1 MTRSARV
8 TWVLALFSSSLG
20 GLAVAADGALPPARR
35 WVPKE
40 AVVAVEVERPKALID
55 FLAGPKATTLVT
67 SNPAYKA
74 ALAGPQ
80 LQGMIQLVRYLE
92 MQTGTDWRSGLAKLL
107 EGGATMA
114 LLPGGGLVLIV
125 DSGDAA
131 MLEKVHNVFLD
142 GARGEAA
149 KQGKPDP
156 VESHNVQGVTTWS
169 LAGTSVHAVLDRRL
183 VWASTPAAFEAVL
196 EHRTHADR
204 AGLDSSAG
212 YQAARKAVGS
222 QAVATGY
229 ADVAVL
235 KSIPQIDALVQPS
248 DNPLTVLLMAG
259 MKQAVKQS
267 KWLGLGLRI
276 NGESLALDAFMD
288 GKTGTTAAEAGFAAP
303 PAGKGA
309 LPLLEVPRRLA
320 GMSLYRDLNGFYS
333 AKDQLF
339 PERTSG
345 IIFFE
350 NMMGIFFSG
359 RDINSEVFAETRPE
373 VQFVMAEQKFDPAV
387 GTPDVKLPAFA
398 LVIPSKHPEEFG
410 RVVEEAWQKAVGL
423 ISVTRGQQAEPGLIM
438 DRVTHADVKFTVAT
452 NAAGKNDD
460 KAHLPSRFNFSA
472 SMARVGDTFILSST
486 EGLARDLID
495 ALKKTPSA
503 TAKPLVGTDSVVV
516 AEGTQIGS
524 ILAANRETLV
534 ARNMV
539 EKGNTRAKAEGEVD
553 SYTTI
558 VKLARRAQFTAGV
571 RDGLSR
577 YTLSVDL
584 NLP

>member
-1 MTRSARV
+1 MIRSARV
-8 TWVLALFSSSLG
+8 TWVLALFVTSLG
-20 GLAVAADGALPPARR
+20 GLAVAADGTAPPARR

-40 AVVAVEVERPKALID
+40 AVMVVEVERPKALID
-55 FLAGPKATTLVT
+55 LLAGPKATTLVA

-74 ALAGPQ
+74 AMAGPQ
-80 LQGMIQLVRYLE
+80 LQGLVQVVRYLE
-92 MQTGTDWRSGLAKLL
+92 MQTGTDWRNGLAKLL

-114 LLPGGGLVLIV
+114 VLPGGGTVLIV

-131 MLEKVHNVFLD
+131 MLEKVHNVFVE
-142 GARGEAA
+142 GARGEAV

-156 VESHNVQGVTTWS
+156 VERREVQGVTTWN
-169 LAGTSVHAVLDRRL
+169 LGGTSIHAVLDKRL
-183 VWASTPAAFEAVL
+183 VWANSPGALEAVL

-204 AGLDSSAG
+204 AGLDSSAT

-235 KSIPQIDALVQPS
+235 KTIPQIDALIKPS
-248 DNPLTVLLMAG
+248 DNPMSVLLMAG
-259 MKQAVKQS
+259 MKQALKQS

-276 NGESLALDAFMD
+276 DGESLALDAFMD
-288 GKTGTTAAEAGFAAP
+288 GKTGTTAAEAGFATP

-309 LPLLEVPRRLA
+309 LPLLEVPRQLA
-320 GMSLYRDLNGFYS
+320 GMSFYRDLNAFYS

-359 RDINSEVFAETRPE
+359 RDLNGEVFAETRPE
-373 VQFVMAEQKFDPAV
+373 VRFVMAEQKYDPAV
-387 GTPDVKLPAFA
+387 GTPDMKLPAFA
-398 LVIPSKHPEEFG
+398 LVIPSKHPEEFA
-410 RVVEEAWQKAVGL
+410 RVVEEAWQKGVGL
-423 ISVTRGQQAEPGLIM
+423 ISVTRGQQAEPGLII
-438 DRVTHADVKFTVAT
+438 DRVTHADVKFTVAN
-452 NAAGKNDD
+452 NAAGKSDD

-472 SMARVGDTFILSST
+472 SMARVGDTFVLSST
-486 EGLARDLID
+486 EGLTRDLID
-495 ALKKTPSA
+495 ALKKTSA
-503 TAKPLVGTDSVVV
+503 TAKPLVGTDTLVRVD
-516 AEGTQIGS
+516 GTQLGS
-524 ILAANRETLV
+524 ILTANRETLIE
-534 ARNMV
+534 RNMV
-539 EKGNTRAKAEGEVD
+539 EKGNTRPGAEGQIN
-553 SYTTI
+553 TFTGLA
-558 VKLARRAQFTAGV
+558 KLARRAQFTAGV
-571 RDGLSR
+571 RNGVSW